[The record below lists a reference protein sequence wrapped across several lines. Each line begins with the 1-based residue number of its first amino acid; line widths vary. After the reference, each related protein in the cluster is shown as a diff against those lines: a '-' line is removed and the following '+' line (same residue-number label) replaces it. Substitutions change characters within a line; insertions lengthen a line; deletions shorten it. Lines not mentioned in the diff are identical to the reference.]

1 MANLA
6 ESATW
11 EPGIFQNEADT
22 RWSPGPDGGSN
33 RQAKQLANRTK
44 YLKQFT
50 DEVVAA
56 RGGKANL
63 DARLDQYDAFN
74 PDSIAALYML
84 AAMGIDLA
92 GLANREAA
100 KTVSQR
106 LQSGVAVVINR
117 GIISGCAVSKSSG
130 AVRNLSLAAG
140 AFFLNGLEIAC
151 SAVPNGALVP
161 ANDSSATQVCYAYIF
176 LNANGQAQFAT
187 TPFGQAVPDGGL
199 ALYRITV
206 PAGNTGEND
215 PYLGSV
221 TLTDVRRVEAGY
233 PIQVNSLPYA
243 SVALPYSMIDSDY
256 AVYLDILSFKGGGN
270 QGAMVYPGDKASN
283 GFKIYAQG
291 SLDAVT
297 VRWTAVKLSL

>member
-1 MANLA
+1 MAYLP
-6 ESATW
+6 EEKDW
-11 EPGIFQNEADT
+11 GPGVFQIETNT
-22 RWSPGPDGGSN
+22 PWVGGLDGN
-33 RQAKQLANRTK
+33 CNKQARELIKRLN
-44 YLKQFT
+44 YLKDYA
-50 DEVVAA
+50 DELAAA
-56 RGGKANL
+56 RSGKANL
-63 DARLDQYDAFN
+63 DERLDQYDAFN

-100 KTVSQR
+100 KTISQR
-106 LQSGVAVVINR
+106 LQSGVAVVTNR
-117 GIISGCAVSKSSG
+117 GIISGCTVSKSAN

-140 AFFLNGLEIAC
+140 AFFLNGVELSC
-151 SAVPNGALVP
+151 PAVSNGALVP
-161 ANDSSATQVCYAYIF
+161 ANDGSAAQSCYAYIF
-176 LNANGQAQFAT
+176 LNANGQVQFAT

-199 ALYRITV
+199 ALYRITA

-221 TLTDVRRVEAGY
+221 TLTDVRRIEAGY

-256 AVYLDILSFKGGGN
+256 AVYLDLLSFKGGGN
-270 QGAMVYPGDKASN
+270 QRAMVYPGDKAGN
-283 GFKIYAQG
+283 GFKIYVQG
-291 SLDAVT
+291 SLDAVS